1 MGSRFGLSKD
11 RLIMCAAEEVFSRH
25 GFERATIDEIVAIA
39 NVGKGTVYNYFKNK
53 ELMFYKLVY
62 DKNSVF
68 INNLYQICLGK
79 KTLYDKLISYFEIFI
94 KFYYNNRAI
103 WQIVFFEMLGTNCA
117 CLIQKVCGEYRV
129 FPRYRSIKVSQETEE
144 KILRYHKLL
153 HDEYQILEDI
163 IKEASDRRIVKCKA
177 NYEDSTRFLF
187 FGAAMIVFYSDESLN
202 RNFDSKKIAKIV
214 VDRYLNGEARDNL

>member
-117 CLIQKVCGEYRV
+117 CLIQKVCGEY
-129 FPRYRSIKVSQETEE
+129 
-144 KILRYHKLL
+144 
-153 HDEYQILEDI
+153 
-163 IKEASDRRIVKCKA
+163 
-177 NYEDSTRFLF
+177 
-187 FGAAMIVFYSDESLN
+187 
-202 RNFDSKKIAKIV
+202 
-214 VDRYLNGEARDNL
+214 